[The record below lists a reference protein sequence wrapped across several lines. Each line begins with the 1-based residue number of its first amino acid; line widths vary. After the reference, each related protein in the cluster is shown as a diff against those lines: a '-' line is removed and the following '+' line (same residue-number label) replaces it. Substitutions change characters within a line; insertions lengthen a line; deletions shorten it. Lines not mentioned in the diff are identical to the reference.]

1 MYDVIVI
8 GGGPAGYEAALVASQ
23 YGASVSL
30 IDSDGIGGACVLFD
44 CVPSKTFIASTG
56 VRTDMRR
63 AGDLGIELEGA
74 TVALPQVHSRV
85 KSLARAQSSDI
96 RTKLE
101 AAGVKLYSGRGELID
116 SQPGMAAHKV
126 RANLHTGEEKVFD
139 ADVVLIATG
148 ASPRILPGAE
158 PDGERILT
166 WRQLYDLDTLPEEL
180 VVVGS
185 GVTGAE
191 FVSAYPEV
199 GVHVPLVSSRDRVLP
214 HEDEDAALV
223 LEDVLAERGVTL
235 VKHAR
240 ADAVER
246 TENGVRV
253 LLADD
258 EQLVR
263 SGFRLLLDT
272 EDDITVVGEATTGTD
287 AVAKAYALR
296 PDVVLMDIRMP
307 NLDGIEATRE
317 ITTAGLGNVRILI
330 LTTYD
335 TDAYVFEGLQAGASG
350 FLLKDAGP
358 AELLH
363 AIRVIAAG
371 DALLAP
377 RITRRLIGRF
387 ATRQAADRAGEDRLS
402 VLTEREREVLAL
414 VGEGL
419 SNQEIG
425 AALFLSPATARTHV
439 SHAMAKL
446 GARDRAQ
453 LVVIAYRSGLV
464 TP

>member
-1 MYDVIVI
+1 M
-8 GGGPAGYEAALVASQ
+8 
-23 YGASVSL
+23 
-30 IDSDGIGGACVLFD
+30 
-44 CVPSKTFIASTG
+44 
-56 VRTDMRR
+56 
-63 AGDLGIELEGA
+63 
-74 TVALPQVHSRV
+74 
-85 KSLARAQSSDI
+85 
-96 RTKLE
+96 
-101 AAGVKLYSGRGELID
+101 
-116 SQPGMAAHKV
+116 
-126 RANLHTGEEKVFD
+126 TGEEE
-139 ADVVLIATG
+139 T
-148 ASPRILPGAE
+148 PG
-158 PDGERILT
+158 DGTI
-166 WRQLYDLDTLPEEL
+166 
-180 VVVGS
+180 
-185 GVTGAE
+185 
-191 FVSAYPEV
+191 
-199 GVHVPLVSSRDRVLP
+199 
-214 HEDEDAALV
+214 
-223 LEDVLAERGVTL
+223 
-235 VKHAR
+235 K
-240 ADAVER
+240 
-246 TENGVRV
+246 V

-272 EDDITVVGEATTGTD
+272 EDGITVVGEAATGTE

-363 AIRVIAAG
+363 AIRVIAVG

-387 ATRQAADRAGEDRLS
+387 TTRQAADRAGEDRLS